1 MGANREMDH
10 ISYFIV
16 HSDDCHIQRNRS
28 LVDAYYR
35 QKRDIDT
42 LQNLGADD
50 RLISKIFLVEG
61 WLISAIGAGSGL
73 ILGVILCYLQQEYG
87 ILKLGSSEGVFITDA
102 YPVKLELLDTLAVTA
117 IVLILGFVTAWYP
130 AKFLRKDF

>member
-1 MGANREMDH
+1 MIATFNVIGALSMLIIDK
-10 ISYFIV
+10 
-16 HSDDCHIQRNRS
+16 
-28 LVDAYYR
+28 
-35 QKRDIDT
+35 KRDIDT

-61 WLISAIGAGSGL
+61 M
-73 ILGVILCYLQQEYG
+73 
-87 ILKLGSSEGVFITDA
+87 FITDA

-130 AKFLRKDF
+130 AKFLRKRLLTAKQNEQ